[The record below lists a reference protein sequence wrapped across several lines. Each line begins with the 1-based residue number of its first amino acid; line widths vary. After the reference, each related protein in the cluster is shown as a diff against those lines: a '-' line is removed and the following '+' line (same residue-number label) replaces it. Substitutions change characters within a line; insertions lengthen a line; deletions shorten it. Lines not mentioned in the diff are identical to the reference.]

1 MTRKQPGKAGYE
13 NRLRKQCLEGCFWEH
28 LDNDCSTEEERLDKI
43 VDEVEQARLFF
54 ALAGSVRAVAAKAVF
69 PFPDNP
75 G

>member
-43 VDEVEQARLFF
+43 VDEVEQQGYFL
-54 ALAGSVRAVAAKAVF
+54 L
-69 PFPDNP
+69 
-75 G
+75 